1 MMSGRLHRAA
11 FGATALLLVA
21 AGLSACHTDSGS
33 TDAKSNRPTVV
44 ASTDAWGSVA
54 QSIAGDQATV
64 TSIVSGASAD
74 PHSFRAS
81 PSDTA
86 EISDAALVIYN
97 GGGYDSWIEDVLESH
112 PNVNAVDAYSLLD
125 KASPGEP
132 QPPNEH
138 VFYDLGVAKAVA
150 TTIADRLATID
161 PAHADDFK
169 SRAADFN
176 RRADAVEHTEY
187 AIRST
192 HPGAAVVAT
201 EPVAHY
207 LLESAG
213 LTDKTPADFSDA
225 VEQDTDPAP
234 VDIAAMIDMINGH
247 QVAALIFN
255 DQTTTPA
262 TRQVRDAAQS
272 AGVPIVTVTETLPA
286 GSDYLKW
293 QADTAARLSAA
304 LQQDR

>member
-1 MMSGRLHRAA
+1 MGKPLRCLI
-11 FGATALLLVA
+11 GAVTLLLVA
-21 AGLSACHTDSGS
+21 ELNACTSDNGS
-33 TDAKSNRPTVV
+33 TSNSKSAVPTIV

-54 QSIAGDQATV
+54 QTIAGDQAKV
-64 TSIVSGASAD
+64 TSIVTGASAD
-74 PHSFRAS
+74 PHSYRAS

-86 EISDAALVIYN
+86 AIADASLVVYN
-97 GGGYDSWIEDVLESH
+97 GGGYDAWVGDVLKSR
-112 PNVNAVDAYSLLD
+112 PNVPAVDAYSLLG
-125 KASPGEP
+125 AAAPGQG
-132 QPPNEH
+132 QPANEH

-150 TTIADRLATID
+150 TAIADRLATVD
-161 PAHADDFK
+161 PAHDAEFH
-169 SRAADFN
+169 SRAAEFN
-176 RRADAVEHTEY
+176 RRADAVEQTEY
-187 AIRST
+187 AIGST

-207 LLESAG
+207 LLQTAG
-213 LTDKTPADFSDA
+213 LTDKTPANFIDS

-234 VDIAAMIDMINGH
+234 VDIAAMVDLINGH

-255 DQTTTPA
+255 DQTVTPV

-272 AGVPIVTVTETLPA
+272 AGVPVVTVTETLPA

>member
-1 MMSGRLHRAA
+1 MRTILRCLVG
-11 FGATALLLVA
+11 VA
-21 AGLSACHTDSGS
+21 ALVPAFALGGCASDTGAGNSGKSGL
-33 TDAKSNRPTVV
+33 PTVV

-54 QSIAGDQATV
+54 QTIAGDQAKV
-64 TSIVSGASAD
+64 TSVVSGTAAD
-74 PHSFRAS
+74 PHSYRAS

-86 EISDAALVIYN
+86 EIADASLVVFN
-97 GGGYDSWIEDVLESH
+97 GGGYDAWVEDILKTH
-112 PNVNAVDAYSLLD
+112 PAVPSVDAFSMLD
-125 KASPGEP
+125 AAAPGEP
-132 QPPNEH
+132 KPANEH

-150 TTIADRLATID
+150 TTIADKLAEVD
-161 PAHADDFK
+161 PAHAADFH
-169 SRAADFN
+169 SRAAEFN
-176 RRADAVEHTEY
+176 RHADAVEQTEY

-207 LLESAG
+207 LLVAAG
-213 LTDKTPADFSDA
+213 LTDKTPPNFIDA

-234 VDIAAMIDMINGH
+234 IDIAAMTDLIDGH
-247 QVAALIFN
+247 QVAALVFN
-255 DQTTTPA
+255 DQTVSPA
-262 TRQVRDAAQS
+262 TRQIRDAAQS
-272 AGVPIVTVTETLPA
+272 AGVPVVSVSETLPT

>member
-1 MMSGRLHRAA
+1 MRSKRLRRAA
-11 FGATALLLVA
+11 VGATALLVA
-21 AGLSACHTDSGS
+21 AGLSACHADSDPTGA
-33 TDAKSNRPTVV
+33 DNNLPTVV

-54 QSIAGDQATV
+54 QSIAGDQAKV

-86 EISDAALVIYN
+86 EVADAALVVYN
-97 GGGYDSWIEDVLESH
+97 GGGYDQWIEDVLTSH
-112 PNVNAVDAYSLLD
+112 ANVNSIDAYSMLD
-125 KASPGEP
+125 KAAPDEP
-132 QPPNEH
+132 QPANEH

-150 TTIADRLATID
+150 TTIADRLAKID
-161 PAHADDFK
+161 PAHSGDFH

-176 RRADAVEHTEY
+176 RRADAVEQTEY

-192 HPGAAVVAT
+192 HPGAAVVVT

-213 LTDKTPADFSDA
+213 LTDKTPADFVDA

-234 VDIAAMIDMINGH
+234 VDIAAMIDLITGH

-255 DQTTTPA
+255 DQTATAA
-262 TRQVRDAAQS
+262 TRQIRDAAQAS
-272 AGVPIVTVTETLPA
+272 GVPIVAVSETLPA
-286 GSDYLKW
+286 GTDYLKW

>member
-1 MMSGRLHRAA
+1 MRSRRLRRAA
-11 FGATALLLVA
+11 VGATAFLVA
-21 AGLSACHTDSGS
+21 TGLSACGANGDS
-33 TDAKSNRPTVV
+33 TTAESNLPTVV

-54 QSIAGDQATV
+54 QSIAGDQAKV

-86 EISDAALVIYN
+86 TIADAALVVYN
-97 GGGYDSWIEDVLESH
+97 GGGYDPWIEDILTSH
-112 PNVNAVDAYSLLD
+112 SNVNSIDAYSMLD
-125 KASPGEP
+125 KAAPDEP
-132 QPPNEH
+132 QPANEH

-150 TTIADRLATID
+150 TTIADRLAKID
-161 PAHADDFK
+161 PAHSSDFH

-176 RRADAVEHTEY
+176 RRADAVEQTEY

-192 HPGAAVVAT
+192 HPGAAVVVT

-213 LTDKTPADFSDA
+213 LTDKTPADFVDA

-234 VDIAAMIDMINGH
+234 VDIAAVIDLITGRE
-247 QVAALIFN
+247 VAALIFN
-255 DQTTTPA
+255 DQTATAA
-262 TRQVRDAAQS
+262 TRQIRDAAQA
-272 AGVPIVTVTETLPA
+272 AGVPIVAVSETLPA
-286 GSDYLKW
+286 GTDYLKW